1 LIENL
6 DKDGLIN
13 ADARPFYKRWLNPE
27 PKIAKAERRK
37 LKGLVA
43 IDPAIHDQNTSNS
56 SAQEASTNLTAD
68 YLGLWKRSELSES
81 EREKFFIE
89 AKNQEEISRNSAKE
103 WRQAADKS
111 GSEKGR
117 SRASANANLAE
128 ITAEVWS
135 ARAKI
140 VSASSPDDIL
150 NAEVLHA
157 ETSVSYWEAVLETT
171 EDDLAR
177 DHAKSALSE
186 AQMLLDHWKE
196 KGQRPSWLDRMI
208 NSVL

>member
-1 LIENL
+1 VKVSGKN
-6 DKDGLIN
+6 
-13 ADARPFYKRWLNPE
+13 FS
-27 PKIAKAERRK
+27 
-37 LKGLVA
+37 LK
-43 IDPAIHDQNTSNS
+43 Q
-56 SAQEASTNLTAD
+56 
-68 YLGLWKRSELSES
+68 
-81 EREKFFIE
+81 
-89 AKNQEEISRNSAKE
+89 KNQEEISRNSAKE
-103 WRQAADKS
+103 WRQAADKA

-186 AQMLLDHWKE
+186 AQMLLDHWKA